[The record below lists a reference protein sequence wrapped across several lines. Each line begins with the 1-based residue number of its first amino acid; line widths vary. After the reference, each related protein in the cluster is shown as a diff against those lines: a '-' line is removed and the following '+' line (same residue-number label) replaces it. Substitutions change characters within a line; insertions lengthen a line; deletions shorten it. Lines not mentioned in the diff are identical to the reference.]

1 MKVETRIVLRADEGK
16 YLTDGETYGKVIML
30 GESRRAEEFHEI
42 TEEEYNELINEDPE
56 NIATDEDYQNALRD
70 MGVEL

>member
-30 GESRRAEEFHEI
+30 GESRRAEQFHEI
-42 TEEEYNELINEDPE
+42 TEEEYEKIQEEKIN
-56 NIATDEDYQNALRD
+56 
-70 MGVEL
+70 G

>member
-16 YLTDGETYGKVIML
+16 YLTDGVTYGKVIML

-42 TEEEYNELINEDPE
+42 TEEEYEKIQEEEVDNGNF
-56 NIATDEDYQNALRD
+56 
-70 MGVEL
+70 G